1 MKTRSRSTRALAVV
15 AALTLV
21 AAACGDDEEGDDT
34 PATVAA
40 PTATEPTATEPTAT
54 EPTATVPTATEPSE
68 SAPPAT
74 EANAEE
80 PISSTPAEPG
90 EPLKI
95 MAFGTYESQTLNLD
109 QARAG
114 VEAHVA
120 VLNASGGAAGH
131 PIEVIVCNDNFDPN
145 EAASCARQAVDEG
158 VVAIVGPASGY
169 ASTALPILEEAQIPY
184 LNGSGA
190 GGVIELTSPVS
201 FPLHGGSQAQL
212 MGAGRALV
220 EEGAANVAIVVADAD
235 QAREAAKNIQKAIS
249 DAGGNADAPMTNAPL
264 GAPDYSAVAAS
275 ALDGEPDGIV
285 IAHVPADAP
294 KIVQALRQAGYEGLI
309 ATSTGILT
317 QVGVDAIG
325 EAAEGVIVLDRGQLA
340 TDDSIPEVAAYLAG
354 MAEHESD
361 ALIDAASLNGW
372 AAVTFFAEL
381 VARTDGEITG
391 PALIATLGALSEP
404 IHTGAFDDYSGPT
417 DPPVVA
423 EFPQVANFKANV
435 ARVEGGLIAS
445 YKGFIDLGA
454 T

>member
-1 MKTRSRSTRALAVV
+1 MKTRTRSTRALAVV
-15 AALTLV
+15 AALAFV
-21 AAACGDDEEGDDT
+21 AASCGDDDEAT
-34 PATVAA
+34 PT
-40 PTATEPTATEPTAT
+40 TT
-54 EPTATVPTATEPSE
+54 
-68 SAPPAT
+68 APPAAPQT
-74 EANAEE
+74 TAPAAAEPDKPADTAPADE
-80 PISSTPAEPG
+80 PADTAPADEPADSAPAAEPG
-90 EPLKI
+90 EPVKI
-95 MAFGTYESQTLNLD
+95 MAFGTYESQSLNLD

-120 VLNASGGAAGH
+120 VLNETGGAAGH
-131 PIEVIVCNDNFDPN
+131 PIEVVVCNDNFDPN
-145 EAASCARQAVDEG
+145 EAASCARQAVSDG

-220 EEGAANVAIVVADAD
+220 EEGASNVAIVVADAD
-235 QAREAAKNIQKAIS
+235 QAREAAKNIQNAIS

-275 ALDGEPDGIV
+275 ALDGDPDGIV

-294 KIVQALRQAGYEGLI
+294 KIVQALRQAGYDGLI

-325 EAAEGVIVLDRGQLA
+325 DAAEGVIVLDRGQLP
-340 TDDSIPEVAAYLAG
+340 TDDSIPEVADYLAG
-354 MAEHESD
+354 MAEHEPD

-391 PALIATLGALSEP
+391 PALIATLGSLDEP

-417 DPPVVA
+417 DPPVFA
-423 EFPQVANFKANV
+423 DFPQVANFKANV
-435 ARVEGGLIAS
+435 AKVEGGKIVS

-454 T
+454 A

>member
-1 MKTRSRSTRALAVV
+1 MKTRTRFTRLLGAV

-21 AAACGDDEEGDDT
+21 AAACGSDDDT
-34 PATVAA
+34 SSDATDAPA
-40 PTATEPTATEPTAT
+40 
-54 EPTATVPTATEPSE
+54 ATEPSATDPTSTE
-68 SAPPAT
+68 PSDTEPDATAPDST
-74 EANAEE
+74 E
-80 PISSTPAEPG
+80 PAEPG

-114 VEAHVA
+114 VEAHVE
-120 VLNASGGAAGH
+120 VLNADGGAAGH

-169 ASTALPILEEAQIPY
+169 ASTALPILEEAKIPY

-220 EEGAANVAIVVADAD
+220 EEGSTNVAIVVADAD
-235 QAREAAKNIQKAIS
+235 QAREAATNIQVAIA

-264 GAPDYSAVAAS
+264 GAPDYSAVAAA
-275 ALDGEPDGIV
+275 ALDGDPDGIV

-294 KIVQALRQAGYEGLI
+294 KIIQALRQAGYEGLI

-340 TDDSIPEVAAYLAG
+340 TDDSIPEVADYLAG
-354 MAEHESD
+354 MAEYEPD

-372 AAVTFFAEL
+372 AAVTFFTEL
-381 VARTDGEITG
+381 VARTDAASGGAEITG
-391 PALIATLGALSEP
+391 AALIETLGSLTEP
-404 IHTGAFDDYSGPT
+404 IQTGAFDDYSGPT

-423 EFPQVANFKANV
+423 DFPQVANFKANV
-435 ARVEGGLIAS
+435 ARVDGGVIAS
-445 YKGFIDLGA
+445 YKGFIDLAA